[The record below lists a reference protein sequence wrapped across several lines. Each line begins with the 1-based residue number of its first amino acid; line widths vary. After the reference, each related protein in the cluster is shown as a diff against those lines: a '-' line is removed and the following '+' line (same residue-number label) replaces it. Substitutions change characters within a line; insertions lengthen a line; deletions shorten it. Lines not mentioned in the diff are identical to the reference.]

1 MKTLASLIAVLLYSS
16 FSYSQ
21 VNYPIP
27 QDSTSLWRIMNQEWE
42 PPSWYSTL
50 DGKVFVAG
58 DTVINEHV
66 YYKLLYSG
74 LHTIEYQGISN
85 SFPFENYFYALIRTD
100 TARTYIFLD
109 GQDELLYD
117 FTLQP
122 GDTLPETIINH
133 NTVVIS
139 SIDSVQVGGKFL
151 KRFNIYDSVYED
163 LQSNW
168 YIEGIGH
175 EYGLIEPMYMMLD
188 NGSWFWCY
196 AENGIPVFN
205 PWGET
210 CDLTVDIKEIANNDQ
225 EILVYPNPSNG
236 IIKLAYKSTF
246 EKDMNIKLV
255 GILGNV
261 IVNSTWHLINGFNI
275 KSFDLSMVSEGIYFV
290 IIQDGISIVQ
300 KKVVIAN

>member
-1 MKTLASLIAVLLYSS
+1 
-16 FSYSQ
+16 
-21 VNYPIP
+21 
-27 QDSTSLWRIMNQEWE
+27 
-42 PPSWYSTL
+42 
-50 DGKVFVAG
+50 
-58 DTVINEHV
+58 
-66 YYKLLYSG
+66 LYSG
-74 LHTIEYQGISN
+74 LHTIEYQGIAN

-163 LQSNW
+163 LISNW

-175 EYGLIEPMYMMLD
+175 EYGLIEPTYMMLD

-205 PWGET
+205 PWGES
-210 CDLTVDIKEIANNDQ
+210 CDLTVDVNEIAANDHK
-225 EILVYPNPSNG
+225 ISVYPNPSNG
-236 IIKLAYKSTF
+236 IIRLEYNSSQ
-246 EKDMNIKLV
+246 EKDVNIKV
-255 GILGNV
+255 AGVLGNL
-261 IVNSTWHLINGFNI
+261 IIDNTWHLKNGLND
-275 KSFDLSMVSEGIYFV
+275 KTFDLSIVSKGLYFV
-290 IIQDGISIVQ
+290 IIRDGISTVRKEII
-300 KKVVIAN
+300 IAD